1 MKFLVIGGIDLSQNK
16 ETEIQLQYIE
26 KCKELLA
33 KSSTKRPTFHIQ
45 NEGCQMNSIQ
55 TESIAAIMEKMGY
68 EMVDTEDADAVV
80 FNTCTVRENANQK
93 IYGHLG
99 HLKSIKRNHPDM
111 KIVLFGCMMQEHHVV
126 EKIRKDYKYVNLV
139 FGTHNIH
146 KFPELFYRTLQTD
159 DQIIDIWKESDEIVE
174 GMPTSRKYSFKT
186 GEKVEVVF
194 DVNTARECDFKH
206 FDSYQFSPDGQKLL
220 IATKTTPI
228 YRHSYTAVHYIYPLK
243 RNDKGVTTNNII
255 ERLSDGG
262 PQQVPVFSPD
272 GTMIAFVRN
281 NNIFLVKLLY
291 GNSESQITED
301 GKQNSVI
308 NGIPDWVYEEEFGF
322 DRALEFS
329 ADNTLIAFIRFD
341 ESEVPSYSFPVF
353 AGQAPHIDALKDYPG
368 EYTYKYP
375 KAGYPN
381 SKVEVRTYDI
391 KSHVTRTMKLPLD
404 ADGYIPRIR
413 FTKDANKLAI
423 MTLNRH
429 QDRFDLYFADPR
441 STLCKLILRDE
452 SPYYIKENIFDNIQF
467 YPEYFSLLSE
477 RDGYSHLYWYSMG
490 GNLIKKVTNGKFEV
504 KDFLGYD
511 EEDGSFYYTSNEES
525 PLRKAVYKT
534 DKKGKK
540 TKLSQQAGTNTP
552 LFSKSM
558 KYYMN
563 KFSSLDTPL
572 LVTLNDNSGK
582 TLKTLITNDALKQ
595 TLSGYAVP
603 QKEFFTFQTTD
614 GVKLNGWMMKPVNF
628 SASKKYPVLM
638 YQYSGP
644 GSQQVLDTWGISW
657 ETYMASLGYIVV
669 CVDGR
674 GTGGRGEAFEKCTY
688 LKIGVKEAK
697 DQVETALYL
706 GKQAYVDKDRIGIW
720 GWSYGGYMT
729 LMSMSEGTPVFKA
742 GVAVAAPTDWR
753 FYDTIYTE
761 RFMRTPKE
769 NAEGY
774 KESSAFTRADKLH
787 GNLLLVHGMADDNVH
802 FQNCAEYAEQLVQ
815 LGKQFDMQVYTNRN
829 HGIYGG
835 NTRQHLYTRLTNF
848 FLNNL

>member
-1 MKFLVIGGIDLSQNK
+1 MRKVSLALLFCLLCLTGMAQGQKALDLKDITSGRFRPENIQGVI
-16 ETEIQLQYIE
+16 
-26 KCKELLA
+26 
-33 KSSTKRPTFHIQ
+33 PTPDG
-45 NEGCQMNSIQ
+45 EYYTQMNG
-55 TESIAAIMEKMGY
+55 E
-68 EMVDTEDADAVV
+68 
-80 FNTCTVRENANQK
+80 
-93 IYGHLG
+93 
-99 HLKSIKRNHPDM
+99 
-111 KIVLFGCMMQEHHVV
+111 
-126 EKIRKDYKYVNLV
+126 
-139 FGTHNIH
+139 GT
-146 KFPELFYRTLQTD
+146 
-159 DQIIDIWKESDEIVE
+159 QII
-174 GMPTSRKYSFKT
+174 KYSFKT

-272 GTMIAFVRN
+272 GTMIAFVRD
-281 NNIFLVKLLY
+281 NNILLVKLLY
-291 GNSESQITED
+291 GNSESKVTED
-301 GKQNSVI
+301 GKQNSII
-308 NGIPDWVYEEEFGF
+308 NGIPDWVYVEEFGF
-322 DRALEFS
+322 NRALEFS
-329 ADNTLIAFIRFD
+329 ADNTMIAFIRFD
-341 ESEVPSYSFPVF
+341 ESEVPSYSFPIF
-353 AGQAPHIDALKDYPG
+353 AGQAPYINALKDYPG

-404 ADGYIPRIR
+404 TDGYIPRIR
-413 FTKDANKLAI
+413 FTKDASKLAI

-441 STLCKLILRDE
+441 STLCKLVLRDE
-452 SPYYIKENIFDNIQF
+452 SPYYIKENIFDNIHF
-467 YPEYFSLLSE
+467 YPDYFSMLSE

-540 TKLSQQAGTNTP
+540 TKLSQQTGTNTP

-563 KFSSLDTPL
+563 KYSSLDTPMQI
-572 LVTLNDNSGK
+572 TLNDNTGK
-582 TLKTLITNDALKQ
+582 TLKTLVTNDQLKQ
-595 TLSGYAVP
+595 KLAGYAVP
-603 QKEFFTFQTTD
+603 KKEFFTFQTTD
-614 GVKLNGWMMKPVNF
+614 GVTLNGWMMKPVNF

-638 YQYSGP
+638 FQYSGP

-657 ETYMASLGYIVV
+657 ETYMASLGYLVV

-688 LKIGVKEAK
+688 LKIGVKEAR

-802 FQNCAEYAEQLVQ
+802 FQNCTEYAEHLVQ

-835 NTRQHLYTRLTNF
+835 NTRNHLYTRLTNF

>member
-1 MKFLVIGGIDLSQNK
+1 MTKKNLFTLVLCLFCFGTTTHAQRIPTLEEAVYGGLIKTEGGSNVNWMKDGERYSK
-16 ETEIQLQYIE
+16 IE
-26 KCKELLA
+26 KNAEGAYEVTAYKAKDNSKEVLIPANMLLNPQTGKPISVRNFVFSEDNSKVLIYTNTRRVWRYDTRGDYWVLNLKDGKLQQLGKSLPEATLMFA
-33 KSSTKRPTFHIQ
+33 K
-45 NEGCQMNSIQ
+45 
-55 TESIAAIMEKMGY
+55 
-68 EMVDTEDADAVV
+68 
-80 FNTCTVRENANQK
+80 
-93 IYGHLG
+93 
-99 HLKSIKRNHPDM
+99 
-111 KIVLFGCMMQEHHVV
+111 
-126 EKIRKDYKYVNLV
+126 
-139 FGTHNIH
+139 
-146 KFPELFYRTLQTD
+146 
-159 DQIIDIWKESDEIVE
+159 
-174 GMPTSRKYSFKT
+174 
-186 GEKVEVVF
+186 
-194 DVNTARECDFKH
+194 
-206 FDSYQFSPDGQKLL
+206 FSPD
-220 IATKTTPI
+220 ASRVA
-228 YRHSYTAVHYIYPLK
+228 YVSR
-243 RNDKGVTTNNII
+243 NNIYV
-255 ERLSDGG
+255 ES
-262 PQQVPVFSPD
+262 
-272 GTMIAFVRN
+272 
-281 NNIFLVKLLY
+281 LV
-291 GNSESQITED
+291 D
-301 GKQNSVI
+301 GKI
-308 NGIPDWVYEEEFGF
+308 NQLTQDGNNEIVNGTFDWVYEEEFGF
-322 DRALEFS
+322 NRALEFN
-329 ADNTLIAFIRFD
+329 ADNTMLAYVRFD
-341 ESEVPSYSFPVF
+341 ESEVPSYTFPLF
-353 AGQAPHIDALKDYPG
+353 AGEAPRYDALQDYPG

-381 SKVEVRTYDI
+381 SKVSVHTFDI
-391 KSHVTRTMKLPLD
+391 KSKVTRQVKLPID

-413 FTKDANKLAI
+413 FTQDPNKLAI

-429 QDRFDLYFADPR
+429 QNRFDMYFADPR
-441 STLCKLILRDE
+441 STVCKLALRDE
-452 SPYYIKENIFDNIQF
+452 SPYYINENVFDNIQF
-467 YPEYFSLLSE
+467 YPEYFSMLSE

-540 TKLSQQAGTNTP
+540 AKLSQQTGTNTP

-563 KFSSLDTPL
+563 KYSSLDTPMQI
-572 LVTLNDNSGK
+572 TLNDNTGK
-582 TLKTLITNDALKQ
+582 TLKTLVTNDQLKQ
-595 TLSGYAVP
+595 KLAGYAVP
-603 QKEFFTFQTTD
+603 KKEFFTFQTTD
-614 GVKLNGWMMKPVNF
+614 GVTLNGWMMKPVNF

-638 YQYSGP
+638 FQYSGP

-657 ETYMASLGYIVV
+657 ETYMASLGYLVV

-688 LKIGVKEAK
+688 LKIGVKEAR

-802 FQNCAEYAEQLVQ
+802 FQNCTEYAEHLVQ

-835 NTRQHLYTRLTNF
+835 NTRNHLYTRLTNF